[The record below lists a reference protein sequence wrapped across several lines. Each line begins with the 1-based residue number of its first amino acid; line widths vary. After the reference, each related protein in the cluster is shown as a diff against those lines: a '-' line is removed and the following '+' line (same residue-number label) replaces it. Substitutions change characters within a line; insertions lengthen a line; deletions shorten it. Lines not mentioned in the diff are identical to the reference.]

1 MWSYAQVRTLGQPGQ
16 YCVFMSFALTVY
28 QGLILFLQR
37 MFADVYNA
45 TQYFRSKSLMERLSL
60 SEIVIGDVVL
70 AECYCIR
77 TPEVAGGRPVRS
89 ASWRV
94 WFELSAISLLVKS
107 PRLPF
112 PYVQDSFSGCL

>member
-1 MWSYAQVRTLGQPGQ
+1 MRSYEQGCLGQPGE
-16 YCVFMSFALTVY
+16 YFTCKITHLLCNGGS
-28 QGLILFLQR
+28 LFSLQH

-45 TQYFRSKSLMERLSL
+45 TQCFRSKSLMERLPL
-60 SEIVIGDVVL
+60 SDVAVGDVVL

-77 TPEVAGGRPVRS
+77 TLEVTGGRAVKP

-94 WFELSAISLLVKS
+94 WFELSAISLLVKG

-112 PYVQDSFSGCL
+112 SYVPDSFSGCL